1 MDILTLFYIV
11 FSMTLTPSLSTQ
23 PIAGDPFDTS
33 HQRCETIAVLQCIV
47 LKSSSHRSSTVG
59 ESLSDF
65 TNRPFSEI
73 RQLNGWKK
81 GEVTPETILPKGKK
95 IAFRGSI

>member
-1 MDILTLFYIV
+1 
-11 FSMTLTPSLSTQ
+11 
-23 PIAGDPFDTS
+23 
-33 HQRCETIAVLQCIV
+33 
-47 LKSSSHRSSTVG
+47 VG